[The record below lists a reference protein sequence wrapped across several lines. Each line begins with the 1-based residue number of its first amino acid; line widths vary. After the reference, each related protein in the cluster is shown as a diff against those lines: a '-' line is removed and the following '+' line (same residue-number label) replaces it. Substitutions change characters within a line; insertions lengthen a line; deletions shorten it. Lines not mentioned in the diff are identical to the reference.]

1 MKNQP
6 SLINMGIAVILC
18 GLLSCGTNKKSDAST
33 DDTLMDNMTIFT
45 FPATTEELC
54 KDFSNDIDL
63 AVEKFDGSKIAL
75 SGFVEST
82 QNEQENDCSHIIMSC
97 GDSASYK
104 VKICLDKNLLPTD
117 TIQSGKYVNITVKY
131 LTHTSNMILLKQ
143 TDIR

>member
-6 SLINMGIAVILC
+6 SLINMCIAAILC
-18 GLLSCGTNKKSDAST
+18 GLLSCGTNNESDETSET
-33 DDTLMDNMTIFT
+33 FMDNMTIFT

-104 VKICLDKNLLPTD
+104 VKICLDKNLLPSD
-117 TIQSGKYVNITVKY
+117 TIQAGKYINVMVKY

-143 TDIR
+143 VDEK